1 MWTTLALA
9 AFLAAAPGQAQSP
22 GQTQALKLT
31 NIRATYGILGAER
44 KDTKILP
51 GDIYCISFDIEG
63 LKANE
68 EDRASY
74 RLTLQVTNKAGKVV
88 YTFGPVDQEVY
99 LSLGGSTTQSSVIL
113 TTDLNQAAGEY
124 TARVVVVDKM
134 TKSKQEFT
142 RKVEILDKEFGIIRL
157 GTTRDV
163 GGNFPSPP
171 IGVAGEFMSIHFEAA
186 HFDKDANRR
195 QQPDLAA
202 EMRILD
208 EKNVPVASKPS
219 TGGVNDDVPLS
230 SLAVAMRFTIAL
242 NRPGKFTIEL
252 QVTDKVSKKK
262 VKKLLPLT
270 VLDQKT
276 SSDSN

>member
-51 GDIYCISFDIEG
+51 GDIYCISFNIDG

-134 TKSKQEFT
+134 AKVKKEFT
-142 RKVEILDKEFGIIRL
+142 RKVEILDKEFGIVRL
-157 GTTRDV
+157 RTTRDPDGRLAAPQV
-163 GGNFPSPP
+163 G
-171 IGVAGEFMSIHFEAA
+171 VVGEFLSIQFSVV
-186 HFDKDANRR
+186 HFDRDATRR

-208 EKNVPVASKPS
+208 EKNLPTSPKPN

-230 SLAVAMRFTIAL
+230 SVGVDMRFTIAL